1 MSPNTTPIHAS
12 AAGAQARAAA
22 VGCAV
27 SIFAVALMP
36 AVGKAISNASAF
48 YGTII

>member
-1 MSPNTTPIHAS
+1 
-12 AAGAQARAAA
+12 
-22 VGCAV
+22 V

-48 YGTII
+48 YGTIESFFTPS